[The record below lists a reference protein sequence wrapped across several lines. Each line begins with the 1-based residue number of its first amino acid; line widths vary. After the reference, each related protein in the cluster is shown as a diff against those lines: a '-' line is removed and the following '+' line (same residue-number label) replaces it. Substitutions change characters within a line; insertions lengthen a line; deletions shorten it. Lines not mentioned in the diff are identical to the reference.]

1 MVKDNKPYCE
11 QHYPRHVAGR
21 EKPPVPTKP
30 ASYTKPTSSSPSSPV
45 APTKPSILKPS
56 VPKSSAA
63 SHAKKVCH
71 VCQNIIDGPCANA
84 LGHDYHIHHFQCSRC
99 NRALSS
105 RVPGKKKKKDIKKIN
120 VINCILLGMW
130 QGDSRGELVCKMCI
144 NKHG

>member
-45 APTKPSILKPS
+45 APTKPSILKPT
-56 VPKSSAA
+56 VPKPSTA
-63 SHAKKVCH
+63 SHAKKICH

-105 RVPGKKKKKDIKKIN
+105 RVPGKKKKNKKTTLST
-120 VINCILLGMW
+120 VYC
-130 QGDSRGELVCKMCI
+130 
-144 NKHG
+144 

>member
-11 QHYPRHVAGR
+11 QHYPRHIAGR
-21 EKPPVPTKP
+21 EKPPVPAKP

-45 APTKPSILKPS
+45 APTKPSILKPTVPNPSTLKPS

-105 RVPGKKKKKDIKKIN
+105 RVPGKKKKNKKTTLST
-120 VINCILLGMW
+120 VYC
-130 QGDSRGELVCKMCI
+130 
-144 NKHG
+144 